1 MYGDGSST
9 SEQPCRL
16 PRDCRSSFTNVWAKR
31 SPTNWWELFNTLDA
45 TYKADLRDLIEAHFA
60 RFDAKLA
67 EQSARFDTK
76 LAEMNARFDS
86 RLAEMNARFDATLA
100 EMNARFDSRFAEINA
115 RIDRSA
121 AELKEFVERR
131 LGEQTRWYYVAWAVQ
146 MTAIMTVLLRLFL
159 R

>member
-1 MYGDGSST
+1 MPVT
-9 SEQPCRL
+9 ARL
-16 PRDCRSSFTNVWAKR
+16 SKLFYERLGEDIANELV
-31 SPTNWWELFNTLDA
+31 ELFNTLDA

-76 LAEMNARFDS
+76 LAEMNARFD
-86 RLAEMNARFDATLA
+86 AALA

>member
-1 MYGDGSST
+1 MPVT
-9 SEQPCRL
+9 ARL
-16 PRDCRSSFTNVWAKR
+16 SKLFYERLGEDIANELV
-31 SPTNWWELFNTLDA
+31 ELFNTLDA

-67 EQSARFDTK
+67 EQSARFDTKLAEMNARFDTK

>member
-1 MYGDGSST
+1 MPVT
-9 SEQPCRL
+9 ARL
-16 PRDCRSSFTNVWAKR
+16 SKLFYERLGEEIANELV
-31 SPTNWWELFNTLDA
+31 ELFNTLDA

-146 MTAIMTVLLRLFL
+146 MTAIMTVLLRLYL

>member
-1 MYGDGSST
+1 MPVT
-9 SEQPCRL
+9 ARL
-16 PRDCRSSFTNVWAKR
+16 SKLFYERLGEDIANELA
-31 SPTNWWELFNTLDA
+31 ELFNTLDA